1 MPRMTTYV
9 AFLRAINLGANRKFP
24 KDAIV
29 AATEAAGFAG
39 VATHINTGNVRLETS
54 MRSRGKIESTL
65 EKAYL
70 DDRGFEVPTMV
81 FRCAEISA
89 ICAEAERIASDHTGN
104 HYVSLLKD
112 EPRSAAAAEIES
124 RSVEGARVVVSG
136 RAVHLLLGE
145 SYRESLLSNVQ
156 VEKVLGVATNRRL
169 TVIRALAEKWC

>member
-1 MPRMTTYV
+1 MTTYV
-9 AFLRAINLGANRKFP
+9 GFLRAINLGAHRKFP

-29 AATEAAGFAG
+29 AATVAAGFCD
-39 VATHINTGNVRLETS
+39 VATHINTGNVRFETS
-54 MRSRGKIESTL
+54 LRSRAKIESAL
-65 EKAYL
+65 ERAYL
-70 DDRGFEVPTMV
+70 DDRGFDVATMV
-81 FRCAEISA
+81 FTAAELLA
-89 ICAEAERIASDHTGN
+89 ICAEADRITSDHSGN

-112 EPRSAAAAEIES
+112 EPGSAAAAEIEG

-145 SYRESLLSNVQ
+145 SYRESVLSNVH